1 MRLVLKRIAC
11 RKTYTIGKLYVDGV
25 YFCDTL
31 EDPVREGEKIY
42 GRTAIPAGKYDV
54 LITMSPRFRKMLPLL
69 LNVPGFEGVRIHSG
83 NKADDTEGCILVGI
97 NDKPGWVSQSRA
109 TMTRLM
115 TKLESADSP
124 ITLEV
129 V

>member
-1 MRLVLKRIAC
+1 MRLVLKRIAF
-11 RKTYTIGKLYVDGV
+11 RKTYTIGKLYVDGA

-69 LNVPGFEGVRIHSG
+69 VNVPGFEGIRIHSG
-83 NKADDTEGCILVGI
+83 NKADDTEGCILVGV
-97 NDKPGWVSQSRA
+97 NDKPGWISQSRA

-115 TKLESADSP
+115 AKLESADSP

>member
-1 MRLVLKRIAC
+1 MRLVLKRIAF

-69 LNVPGFEGVRIHSG
+69 VNVPGFEGIRIHSG
-83 NKADDTEGCILVGI
+83 NNADDTEGCILVGV
-97 NDKPGWVSQSRA
+97 NDKPGWISQSRA

>member
-1 MRLVLKRIAC
+1 MRLVLKRIAF

-83 NKADDTEGCILVGI
+83 NNADDTEGCILVGV
-97 NDKPGWVSQSRA
+97 NDKPGWISQSRA

-115 TKLESADSP
+115 TKLESADLP

>member
-1 MRLVLKRIAC
+1 MRLVLKRIAF

-83 NKADDTEGCILVGI
+83 NKGDDTEGCILVGI

-109 TMTRLM
+109 TMTRL
-115 TKLESADSP
+115 TAKLESADDP
-124 ITLEV
+124 ISIEIV
-129 V
+129 

>member
-1 MRLVLKRIAC
+1 MRLVLKRIAF

>member
-1 MRLVLKRIAC
+1 MRLVLKRIAF

-83 NKADDTEGCILVGI
+83 NNSDDTEGCILVGV
-97 NDKPGWVSQSRA
+97 NDKPGWISQSRA

-115 TKLESADSP
+115 ATLESADDP
-124 ITLEV
+124 ISIEIV
-129 V
+129 

>member
-1 MRLVLKRIAC
+1 MRLVLKRIAF

-83 NKADDTEGCILVGI
+83 NNADDTEGCILVGV
-97 NDKPGWVSQSRA
+97 NDKPGWISQSRA

>member
-1 MRLVLKRIAC
+1 MRLVLKRIAF

-83 NKADDTEGCILVGI
+83 NNADDTEGCILVGV
-97 NDKPGWVSQSRA
+97 NDKPGWISQSRA

-115 TKLESADSP
+115 AKLESADSP

>member
-1 MRLVLKRIAC
+1 MRLVLKRIAF

-54 LITMSPRFRKMLPLL
+54 LITMSPRFRKLLPLL
-69 LNVPGFEGVRIHSG
+69 VNVPGFEGVRIHSG
-83 NKADDTEGCILVGI
+83 NNADDTEGCILVGV

-109 TMTRLM
+109 TMARLM
-115 TKLESADSP
+115 AKLESADSP

-129 V
+129 M